1 MSVSHRVLC
10 ESVSFNVCLRHLI
23 IRYKSHQADKQITHL
38 LVIEKQ
44 WLKHL
49 IVNHLSPPNWG
60 KKWEFWLLEV
70 QIFFVFLKVFF
81 SGFPRCE
88 FAFMAGRL
96 CWETTSESTS
106 NRWGLFLNIDC
117 HFPNPVFVFDVIL
130 GREGSYIY
138 LLWWGSSKHVL
149 ERFLFFLSLMIQQN
163 ADRWPYWVLF
173 RWLNCNMWSWFEWH
187 TYAADR
193 EDCCIQSWSMTC
205 LRVWSIPEGRWK
217 EEAVTRTLATTQ
229 RVWMP
234 NLMGEKSRR
243 KGLWWWFCD
252 SMATRP

>member
-1 MSVSHRVLC
+1 MIETFDCKSLITPKLGKKMRVLAPWSSNFLC
-10 ESVSFNVCLRHLI
+10 LSKGFFFQVFQGVSLLSWQVAFVGRPPA
-23 IRYKSHQADKQITHL
+23 KAPQIAEDYSWTST
-38 LVIEKQ
+38 VIFRSQ
-44 WLKHL
+44 FLFL
-49 IVNHLSPPNWG
+49 MLF
-60 KKWEFWLLEV
+60 WEEREAIYTCFDEEAASMCWN
-70 QIFFVFLKVFF
+70 VFF
-81 SGFPRCE
+81 F
-88 FAFMAGRL
+88 
-96 CWETTSESTS
+96 
-106 NRWGLFLNIDC
+106 
-117 HFPNPVFVFDVIL
+117 
-130 GREGSYIY
+130 
-138 LLWWGSSKHVL
+138 
-149 ERFLFFLSLMIQQN
+149 FFLSLMIQQN

>member
-1 MSVSHRVLC
+1 MIETFDCKSLITPKLGKKMRVLAPWSSNFLC
-10 ESVSFNVCLRHLI
+10 LSKGFFFRFSKVWVCFHGRSPLLGD
-23 IRYKSHQADKQITHL
+23 HQR
-38 LVIEKQ
+38 
-44 WLKHL
+44 KHL
-49 IVNHLSPPNWG
+49 KSLRIILEHRLSFSEPSFCFWCYFG
-60 KKWEFWLLEV
+60 KRGKLYILALMRKQQACV
-70 QIFFVFLKVFF
+70 GTF
-81 SGFPRCE
+81 S
-88 FAFMAGRL
+88 
-96 CWETTSESTS
+96 
-106 NRWGLFLNIDC
+106 
-117 HFPNPVFVFDVIL
+117 
-130 GREGSYIY
+130 
-138 LLWWGSSKHVL
+138 
-149 ERFLFFLSLMIQQN
+149 FFLSLMIQQN

>member
-1 MSVSHRVLC
+1 MRVLAPWSSNFLC
-10 ESVSFNVCLRHLI
+10 LSKGFFFRFSKVWVCFHGRSPLLGDHQRKHLKSLRI
-23 IRYKSHQADKQITHL
+23 IRT
-38 LVIEKQ
+38 
-44 WLKHL
+44 
-49 IVNHLSPPNWG
+49 
-60 KKWEFWLLEV
+60 
-70 QIFFVFLKVFF
+70 
-81 SGFPRCE
+81 
-88 FAFMAGRL
+88 
-96 CWETTSESTS
+96 
-106 NRWGLFLNIDC
+106 NIDC
-117 HFPNPVFVFDVIL
+117 HFPKPVFVFDVIL

-193 EDCCIQSWSMTC
+193 ADCCIQSWSMTC

-217 EEAVTRTLATTQ
+217 EEAVTRTLETTQ